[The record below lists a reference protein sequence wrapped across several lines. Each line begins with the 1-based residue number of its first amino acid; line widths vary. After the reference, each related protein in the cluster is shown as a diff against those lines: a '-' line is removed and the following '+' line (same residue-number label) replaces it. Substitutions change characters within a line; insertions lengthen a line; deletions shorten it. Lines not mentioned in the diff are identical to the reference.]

1 MICFVLGSILST
13 GSHITKNLNSGNFYG
28 ETPIHRAALNGHLE
42 ILKLLVSYTDDPNV
56 PDSQG
61 WAPIHWSANHL
72 GHIDIL
78 KLVAPLTKNPNP
90 KSTPKRTPFEVAQLK
105 GYHEF
110 ARILQTYIKH

>member
-42 ILKLLVSYTDDPNV
+42 ILKLL
-56 PDSQG
+56 DSQG
-61 WAPIHWSANHL
+61 WTPIHWSANHL

-78 KLVAPLTKNPNP
+78 KSLAPLTKNPNP

>member
-1 MICFVLGSILST
+1 MYWEAYYQQLAP
-13 GSHITKNLNSGNFYG
+13 ITKNPNSGNFYG
-28 ETPIHRAALNGHLE
+28 ETPIHWAALNGHLE

-61 WAPIHWSANHL
+61 WTPIHWSANHL

-90 KSTPKRTPFEVAQLK
+90 KSTNFPKRTPFEVAQLK